1 MLNKTELD
9 EKFMRR
15 CFDLARLG
23 RGYVAPNP
31 EVGAVLVC
39 QNRII
44 GEGFHQRY
52 GHAHAEVNAVH
63 SVSPGDRELIPKS
76 TLYVSLEPCCFHG
89 QTPACTT
96 LILKQQI
103 PRVVISCLD
112 NTPEVAGKGVQIL
125 REAGVE
131 VSVGVLEEEG
141 RRLARVRRVIAEKNR
156 PYVMLKF
163 AQTQNGFFAPFDPG
177 RQWISHPLTKRLTHK
192 WRAEVDAILIGRY
205 TAQID
210 DPKLTTR
217 HYFGPSPL
225 RIVLDPKASL
235 PPLLRLF
242 QDGHPTWRV
251 VDPGISS
258 PGKVKARTLAVA
270 SLPELLTELLENQ
283 VGTLLV
289 EGGAKTLRRFL
300 AAGLWDE
307 ARVLTGP
314 GTLDQGVAAPLP
326 DHPPLERYRL
336 GNNLLEIYTRT
347 E

>member
-1 MLNKTELD
+1 MQ
-9 EKFMRR
+9 R
-15 CFDLARLG
+15 CLELARRGSG
-23 RGYVAPNP
+23 RVRTNP
-31 EVGAVLVC
+31 LVGALLVHGEK
-39 QNRII
+39 II
-44 GEGFHQRY
+44 GEGY
-52 GHAHAEVNAVH
+52 HARFGGPHAEVNALA
-63 SVSPGDRELIPKS
+63 SVAEENRSLIRES
-76 TLYVSLEPCCFHG
+76 TLYVTLEPCCTFG
-89 QTPACTT
+89 KTPPCSD
-96 LILKQQI
+96 LILSHRI
-103 PRVVISCLD
+103 PRLVVSCLD
-112 NTPEVAGKGVQIL
+112 PSPQMNGRSLALLEEQ
-125 REAGVE
+125 GVE
-131 VSVGVLEEEG
+131 VTRGILEKEG
-141 RRLARVRRVIAEKNR
+141 QKLLAPFATAVCRKRPYIILKYAKSRKGFMAPNPPARHGITDDLARRLV
-156 PYVMLKF
+156 
-163 AQTQNGFFAPFDPG
+163 
-177 RQWISHPLTKRLTHK
+177 HK
-192 WRAEVDAILIGRY
+192 WRSEVDAILVGY
-205 TAQID
+205 QTGLAD
-210 DPKLTTR
+210 DPALTTR